1 MGMSKIA
8 NPRQAQADIDPIFLE
23 RWSPRSYQDRP
34 VAAEDLK
41 RVFEAARWAPS
52 CYNEQPWLFL
62 YTQEPALRTKVAAS
76 FAPTNQVWAQHAPV
90 AGVIF
95 GRRRFT
101 HNDQD
106 NAFHAFDAGAAAFA
120 MSLQANRLGL
130 GTHLLGGFDPEPSY
144 ELFGVPRED
153 YVALAAFVMGHRG
166 DPAALPEEYQSREQ
180 PSARKAL
187 GSIAMEGRYQA

>member
-1 MGMSKIA
+1 MTDLA
-8 NPRQAQADIDPIFLE
+8 NPRQAEADIDSIFLE
-23 RWSPRSYQDRP
+23 RWSPRSYLDQP
-34 VAAEDLK
+34 VSAEDLK
-41 RVFEAARWAPS
+41 TVFEAARWAPS

-62 YTQEPALRTKVAAS
+62 YTQEPALHAKVAAT
-76 FAPTNQVWAQHAPV
+76 FAPTNHVWAQHAPV
-90 AGVIF
+90 AGIIF

-101 HNDQD
+101 HNGKD

-144 ELFGVPRED
+144 ELYGVPRED

-166 DPAALPEEYQSREQ
+166 DPATLPEEYQAREL
-180 PSARKAL
+180 PSARKEL
-187 GSIAMEGRYQA
+187 STIAMEGRFQA

>member
-1 MGMSKIA
+1 MTDLA
-8 NPRQAQADIDPIFLE
+8 NPRQAEADIDSIFLE
-23 RWSPRSYQDRP
+23 RWSPRSYLDQP
-34 VAAEDLK
+34 VSAEDLK
-41 RVFEAARWAPS
+41 TVFEAARWAPS

-62 YTQEPALRTKVAAS
+62 YTQEPALHAKVAAT
-76 FAPTNQVWAQHAPV
+76 FAPTNHVWAQHAPV

-101 HNDQD
+101 HNGKD

-144 ELFGVPRED
+144 ELYGVPRED

-166 DPAALPEEYQSREQ
+166 DPATLPEEYQAREL
-180 PSARKAL
+180 PSARKEL
-187 GSIAMEGRYQA
+187 STIAMEGRFQA

>member
-1 MGMSKIA
+1 MTDLA
-8 NPRQAQADIDPIFLE
+8 NPRQAEADIDSIFLE
-23 RWSPRSYQDRP
+23 RWSPRSYLDQP
-34 VAAEDLK
+34 VSAEDLK
-41 RVFEAARWAPS
+41 TVFEAARWAPS

-62 YTQEPALRTKVAAS
+62 YTQEPALHAKVAAT
-76 FAPTNQVWAQHAPV
+76 FAPTNHVWAQHAPV
-90 AGVIF
+90 AGIIF

-101 HNDQD
+101 HNGKD

-153 YVALAAFVMGHRG
+153 YVALTAFVMGHRG
-166 DPAALPEEYQSREQ
+166 DPATLPEEYQAREL
-180 PSARKAL
+180 PSARKEL
-187 GSIAMEGRYQA
+187 FTIAMEGRFQA